1 MQKDIDYLVSW
12 CQRMG
17 VELNDQQVHLLHI
30 GKSNNKRPYSLGEGG
45 PQIKVVEQEKD
56 LGVLISNDL
65 KPDKMVAHQAQKA
78 HAKLSQF
85 NSTFT
90 YRGKTWMKLYKTYV
104 KPSLIY
110 ASEARRPTSKEG
122 VDKLE
127 SVQKR
132 AVRMAGEQ
140 GDYKEACRRMGMNTI
155 QDELDMVGHGADMVR
170 TFRIMNS
177 HDKVERAT
185 FWKMAEARVGPGRRR
200 FCEKEIVRTVAAHKK
215 AVKKRS
221 FSARVQDPWNQL
233 ADNVKIA
240 RNLRSFRLA
249 YKKAKNLA

>member
-1 MQKDIDYLVSW
+1 M
-12 CQRMG
+12 
-17 VELNDQQVHLLHI
+17 
-30 GKSNNKRPYSLGEGG
+30 
-45 PQIKVVEQEKD
+45 
-56 LGVLISNDL
+56 LISNDL

-78 HAKLSQF
+78 HAMLSQF

-110 ASEARRPTSKEG
+110 ACDAWRPTSKDG

-155 QDELDMVGHGADMVR
+155 QDELDEADMVR
-170 TFRIMNS
+170 TFRVMNG

-185 FWKMAEARVGPGRRR
+185 FWKMAEARAGPGRRR

-215 AVKKRS
+215 AVKKGS

-233 ADNVKIA
+233 SDNFKMA
-240 RNLRSFRLA
+240 RNPRYFRLA